1 MTDGNDGRSVG
12 GDDRPTYVNPSET
25 ITVLHVDDE
34 PDFADMTAA
43 FLRRWNE
50 RFEVMTATSAEDGLA
65 IIDREAVDCIVS
77 DYDMP
82 DRTGVEFLRTVRDRH
97 GDVPFVLFTGRGSE
111 EVASEAISAGV
122 NDYLRKESGTDQYAV
137 LANRIESVVSRSWA
151 ERRLTD
157 HLDRMTDAFYG
168 LDENWRFTYL
178 NERAERVLRRN
189 REELIGRSVWEEF
202 PETVG
207 TELEAEYRETRE
219 TEEATVF
226 EYHYPPLDVDFEVHA
241 YPSDTGL
248 SVYFRDVTEQR
259 ARRRELRELSER
271 LELALEG
278 GDVGVWDWNVKTDAV
293 TFDDRWA
300 AMLGYDVEELSPD
313 LSTWEDR
320 IHPDDADAVRAALEP
335 HLSGEVDQYQCD
347 HRLRTKD
354 GSWKWIRDRGR
365 VVERD
370 ADGEPV
376 RAVGIHIDVTEEKE
390 RERDLERYRRIVD
403 EMPESVAIYD
413 ADGRFRLVNEHL
425 ASVYD
430 EPVESL
436 VGRES
441 PLLKQLRERRA
452 DDPFASIVDGDRAR
466 FSETNTIELLDGSEE
481 VVDYDLTRLV
491 IDGDFDGVLGIFRN
505 VTESTRREER
515 LERISAR
522 LKVLF
527 EDSPD
532 MIDVHDTD
540 GRIVDVNRSLCDAL
554 GYDPEELIGMMVW
567 EVDAEIEPE
576 TATKLWSD
584 LQVDETVR
592 LETTYRRRDDTTFPV
607 EVHVRRIDLQGGDQF
622 LVSSRDVSE
631 RRAYQRRIERENER
645 LDEFASIVSHDLRN
659 PLNVLSGYLGLARE
673 TGDPSHFE
681 RCERAVDDME
691 RLIDDLLALAKQGK
705 RVGDREDVSL
715 GELVDRCWEN
725 VEHDGLTLRNAATRG
740 VSADAGRLQQ
750 LLENLFRNA
759 AEHGGSTVTVGD
771 LHDGFYVEDD
781 GPGIPADERESVF
794 KSGYTTSTSGTGFG
808 LSIVESI
815 AEAHGWTVS
824 LAEAR
829 SGGARFEF
837 TGVERTEGDDGEEL
851 LTDPE

>member
-1 MTDGNDGRSVG
+1 MTGGNDGGSAG
-12 GDDRPTYVNPSET
+12 GDDRPTYVDPSEA

-34 PDFADMTAA
+34 QDFADMTAA
-43 FLRRWNE
+43 FLRRWDD
-50 RFEVMTATSAEDGLA
+50 RFEVLTATSAADGLA
-65 IIDREAVDCIVS
+65 IADRESIDCIVS

-82 DRTGVEFLRTVRDRH
+82 DRTGVEFLRAVRERY

-122 NDYLRKESGTDQYAV
+122 SDYLRKDGGTDQYTV
-137 LANRIESVVSRSWA
+137 LANRIENVVSRSWA
-151 ERRLTD
+151 ERQLAD
-157 HLDRMTDAFYG
+157 HLDRMTDSFYG
-168 LDENWRFTYL
+168 LNEDWRFTYL
-178 NERAERVLRRN
+178 NDRAEQVLRRD
-189 REELIGRSVWEEF
+189 REELIGRCVWDEF

-207 TELEAEYRETRE
+207 SVLEAEYREAME
-219 TEEATVF
+219 TGEPTVF
-226 EYHYPPLDVDFEVHA
+226 EFHYPPLETYFEVHA
-241 YPSDTGL
+241 YPSETGL
-248 SVYFRDVTEQR
+248 SVYFRDVSD
-259 ARRRELRELSER
+259 RRERQRTLREVSER

-278 GDVGVWDWNVKTDAV
+278 GDVGVWDWNVRTDAV
-293 TFDDRWA
+293 AFDDRWA

-313 LSTWEDR
+313 LSAWKDR
-320 IHPDDADAVRAALEP
+320 IHPDDVDAVRDALEP
-335 HLSGEVDQYQCD
+335 HLSGEVEQYQCD

-354 GSWKWIRDRGR
+354 GSWKWVRDRGR

-441 PLLKQLRERRA
+441 PLLRQLRDRRT
-452 DDPFASIVDGDRAR
+452 DDPFASIVDGDRDR
-466 FSETNTIELLDGSEE
+466 FSETTTIELLDGTQE
-481 VVDYDLTRLV
+481 VIDYDLTRLV
-491 IDGDFDGVLGIFRN
+491 IDGGFDGVLGIFRN
-505 VTESTRREER
+505 VTEATRREER

-532 MIDVHDTD
+532 MIDVHGTD
-540 GRIVDVNRSLCDAL
+540 GTIVDVNRSLCDAL

-567 EVDAEIEPE
+567 EIDTEMEPE
-576 TATKLWSD
+576 AARELWRD
-584 LQVDETVR
+584 LQVDETLR
-592 LETTYRRRDDTTFPV
+592 LETTYRRRDGTTFPV

-631 RRAYQRRIERENER
+631 RRAYERRIERENER

-691 RLIDDLLALAKQGK
+691 RLIDDLLTLAKQGK

-715 GELVDRCWEN
+715 GEVVDRCWEN
-725 VEHDGLTLRNAATRG
+725 VEHDGLTLRNTATRI

-759 AEHGGSTVTVGD
+759 AEHGGRTVTVGD
-771 LHDGFYVEDD
+771 LRDGFYVEDD
-781 GPGIPADERESVF
+781 GPGVPADERESVF
-794 KSGYTTSTSGTGFG
+794 QSGYTTSTSGTGFG

-815 AEAHGWTVS
+815 AEAHGWAVS
-824 LAEAR
+824 LTEAP

-837 TGVERTEGDDGEEL
+837 TGVERTGSDDGEAL